1 MFVVGDC
8 KLTPCVLGT
17 IIGIVMQNIGR
28 VGDIHAFAKA
38 LLLKRSAGIACFKD
52 SGLILWSCLLKRIDG
67 WGRFV
72 SKIVESKQN
81 EVPSKAE

>member
-1 MFVVGDC
+1 MFIVRVC
-8 KLTPCVLGT
+8 KFAACILESIV
-17 IIGIVMQNIGR
+17 GIVMQHIGG